1 VAGKVRM
8 ANVRR
13 GFEVELGSQVAPAR
27 KHGEGMRQPN
37 TNGGDGGARQVLEPD
52 RTPRTL
58 VIVLHKEAINQFP
71 RMAYYGGVFS
81 GREVSMRAMEFR
93 MESPYPMRATLD
105 LAGWWTVRGFSRFS
119 LVYMVLAC
127 LKQCFG
133 HQ

>member
-1 VAGKVRM
+1 
-8 ANVRR
+8 
-13 GFEVELGSQVAPAR
+13 
-27 KHGEGMRQPN
+27 MRQPN